1 MTRGPR
7 SSEVLPVSVVA
18 GLRPADRRGRR
29 RGAGAR
35 SYVVGGRRRGERRH
49 GHHGHGDR
57 RRALRLRALGA
68 RGFKDGGGTATRP
81 RRHAAWRVVIVGH
94 VGECELREGVT
105 LGEGVGIGV
114 DVGTGG
120 DSLVRSGGDE
130 VKELAQGD
138 RAVAVEICTRTEQ
151 SSRRDCEDAVMARSL
166 RAHLD
171 ARAARASPTD

>member
-1 MTRGPR
+1 MRVGLA
-7 SSEVLPVSVVA
+7 SEALPVPVVA
-18 GLRPADRRGRR
+18 GLRPADRRR
-29 RGAGAR
+29 RGAAGAR
-35 SYVVGGRRRGERRH
+35 SYVVRGRRGERRH
-49 GHHGHGDR
+49 GHHRHGDR
-57 RRALRLRALGA
+57 RRARLRALGA
-68 RGFKDGGGTATRP
+68 RGFKDGGGTAARP

-120 DSLVRSGGDE
+120 DCLVRSGGDE
-130 VKELAQGD
+130 IKELAQGD

-166 RAHLD
+166 RAHLG